1 MEKELFRKKL
11 VSDIVVNV
19 NEVSR
24 IAQGA
29 VLKGDLT
36 ARNDIRV
43 DGEVDGILFSEG
55 KIVVGES
62 ANLSGAMLCANT
74 DFWGKMT
81 GDMYVK
87 DVLSLKESASV
98 DGNIYV
104 RKFQV
109 EMGAKIN
116 GSFKMISEADF
127 EKYNNSVVKTRLVK
141 KEPETAKIFKD

>member
-1 MEKELFRKKL
+1 MFKKKL

-43 DGEVDGILFSEG
+43 DGEVDGILYSSG

-62 ANLSGAMLCANT
+62 ARLSGAMLCGNT
-74 DFWGKMT
+74 DFWGRMN
-81 GDMYVK
+81 GDMYVR
-87 DVLSLKESASV
+87 DVLSLKGSASV
-98 DGNIYV
+98 DGNIFV

-109 EMGAKIN
+109 EMGARIN

-127 EKYNNSVVKTRLVK
+127 EKYNNTIVKTRPSVRK
-141 KEPETAKIFKD
+141 PETEKIFKD